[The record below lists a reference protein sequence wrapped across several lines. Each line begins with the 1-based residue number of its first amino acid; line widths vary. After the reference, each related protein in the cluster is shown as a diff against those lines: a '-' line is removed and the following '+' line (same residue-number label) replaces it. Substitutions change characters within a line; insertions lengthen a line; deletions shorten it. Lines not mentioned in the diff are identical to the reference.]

1 MAKKSGEFSFD
12 DLNKVMSKNSKWGG
26 LMSDGAGVSE
36 ITEYIPTGNYI
47 LNAAFTGS
55 LFQGIPN
62 NRSVQIYGPSSTGK
76 TYILLNLAREAQKK
90 GYYVIW
96 YDSENAIESG
106 QVKSFGCD
114 ITKFRY
120 EPVQTVQEFRTSVTN
135 LVDTLIEQKEMGN
148 TIPKIFIVLDSAG
161 NLATQKEI
169 DDSKAGQEKQ
179 DMTRAKVM
187 KSIFRILM
195 SKLGV
200 IGASF
205 VFSNHCYNTLD
216 LFSQQVAAGGTAGE
230 YGASII
236 LLVNKAKLK
245 NGNEQVG
252 IIVNAKPTKNR
263 FCKPVCVK
271 FHIDYK
277 TGLNPFVGLDEYIS
291 WDRCG
296 IGRGKFI
303 SEKDWSKLSESEQ
316 EKTYKVETSEE
327 VKYFYPSD
335 TGRNICCDNGDM
347 YPLGKLFTSQVFT
360 KDRLKR
366 LDEYIQ
372 SEFKYPEGV
381 QVNDLFGENVED
393 ESCVTEN
400 SESETVEQSSDD
412 MIKNQLFD

>member
-1 MAKKSGEFSFD
+1 MAKKDSGEFSFD

-26 LMSDGAGVSE
+26 LMSDGSGVSE
-36 ITEYIPTGNYI
+36 ITEYISTGNYI

-62 NRSVQIYGPSSTGK
+62 NRSVEIFGPSSTGK
-76 TYILLNLAREAQKK
+76 TFILLNLAREAQKK

-96 YDSENAIESG
+96 YDSENAIESS
-106 QVKSFGCD
+106 QVKNFGCD

-120 EPVQTVQEFRTSVTN
+120 EPVNTVEEFRTNVTN
-135 LVDTLIEQKEMGN
+135 LVDTLIEQKELGKK
-148 TIPKIFIVLDSAG
+148 IPKVFIVLDSVG
-161 NLATQKEI
+161 NLATAKEVE
-169 DDSKAGQEKQ
+169 DSKLGKDKQ
-179 DMTRAKVM
+179 DMTRSKVI

-195 SKLGV
+195 TKLGV

-205 VFSNHCYNTLD
+205 VFSNHCYQTLD
-216 LFSQQVAAGGTAGE
+216 LFSQQVAGGGTGAE

-245 NGNEQVG
+245 SGTEQVG

-277 TGLNPFVGLDEYIS
+277 TGLNPYVGLDEYFS
-291 WDRCG
+291 WERCG

-303 SEKDWSKLSESEQ
+303 TEKEWNKLTESEQ

-327 VKYFYPSD
+327 IKYFYPSD
-335 TGRNICCDNGDM
+335 SGRNICCDKGEM
-347 YPLGKLFTSQVFT
+347 FPLSKLFTNKVFT
-360 KDRLKR
+360 KERLER
-366 LDEYIQ
+366 LDEYIK

-381 QVNDLFGENVED
+381 TVNDLFDEDVEND
-393 ESCVTEN
+393 E
-400 SESETVEQSSDD
+400 ETDSVEQSAEDLID
-412 MIKNQLFD
+412 NQLFD